1 MGMNTVFPPDA
12 QPERLDT
19 ALARTLGVSR
29 AQAQRAI
36 KEGRVFVNGT
46 VAKAHLMLQ
55 PGATIQ
61 VTEEI
66 TEQETAPRVIPDLDI
81 LFEDDD
87 VLVINK
93 PAGLLVHP
101 TSASNKQVTLI
112 DAVLKYAPSIR
123 GVGGDPM
130 RSGIVHRLDREAS
143 GVLIVAKNERAHR
156 FLKEQ
161 FKTRKTDKRYTVLVL
176 GKVAD
181 DAGTIDF
188 PIARSSTRARMAARP
203 RSQEGKEAVSHYDV
217 KQRFTTTTLLDVH
230 IETGRTHQIRAHFFA
245 IGHPV
250 AGDKL
255 YVRRGL
261 KPLVLDRLFLHA
273 RELSLTLPNG
283 EHKTFSAP
291 LPSQLTQ
298 VLSELKPLL

>member
-1 MGMNTVFPPDA
+1 MNTVFPQDA

-36 KEGRVFVNGT
+36 KEGRVFVNGIA
-46 VAKAHLMLQ
+46 AKAHLMLQ
-55 PGATIQ
+55 PGAAIK
-61 VTEEI
+61 VTEESI
-66 TEQETAPRVIPDLDI
+66 EQDTTPRVIPDLDI
-81 LFEDDD
+81 LFEDND

-101 TSASNKQVTLI
+101 TAAAQKPVTLI
-112 DAVLKYAPSIR
+112 ESILKYAPHIR

-143 GVLIVAKNERAHR
+143 GVMIVAKNERAHR

-181 DAGTIDF
+181 EAGTIDF

-203 RSQEGKEAVSHYDV
+203 HSQEGKEAVSHYDV

-261 KPLVLDRLFLHA
+261 KPLALDRLFLHA

-291 LPSQLTQ
+291 LPPQLTQ